1 MIIVDRQAPTTPE
14 HTHAFESKQT
24 YHDRQRPTV
33 EAAVDEDLVRV
44 DGESKSIVSAR
55 LSGRGVAALLVV
67 VHVVVVG
74 K

>member
-44 DGESKSIVSAR
+44 DGEEQVHSLGQVER
-55 LSGRGVAALLVV
+55 QGRGGP
-67 VHVVVVG
+67 VG
-74 K
+74 GGSCCGGG